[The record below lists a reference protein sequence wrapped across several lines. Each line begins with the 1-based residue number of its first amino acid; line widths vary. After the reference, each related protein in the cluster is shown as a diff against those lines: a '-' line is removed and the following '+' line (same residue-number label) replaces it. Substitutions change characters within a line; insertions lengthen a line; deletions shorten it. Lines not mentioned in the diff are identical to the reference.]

1 LIYLPTITTSLI
13 VSTSNIN
20 IKLSSNAE
28 ATMAAPTSRFL
39 DKLSPE
45 LRLRIYGHVFGS
57 SRVIKPADSNTALGM
72 RKDPTAHIAFSFAP
86 PAPDVPLDVSILLSN
101 RFIFTEALPVLY
113 DEKIIRGTT
122 EDFDKLL
129 QHADFMEQARR
140 IEIADCIGSY
150 QNSQF
155 HSVLRRLQIL
165 PKVRSLVILSDCLGH
180 VDKRLAGDN
189 GYLTA
194 PGFCDIAQLG
204 KVTCIDIGRHQLSEL
219 FKNFAFV
226 NRRLQLLWPTVRQ
239 TPDDYDAYQ
248 EFASLLA
255 NWPLKELQYHDDPNR
270 IVWSRKIAL
279 ALQTSLRCW
288 VSMHDLLLA
297 MTMSGEIGNLRSSRE
312 PSQVEKFL
320 RLKQFARTTR
330 THAGFDATRLVDGLA
345 EPAHLTRWCLRGLKA
360 SDDHDRLSWATEYL
374 SVNIATHCAPRA
386 TGLQLVRRMHR
397 LSTWHEADGSLP
409 TIAYYCKEQDNV
421 SSGLNSSLFIAD
433 PVYRGAFNHREN
445 GSYFIGHS
453 DLPLKGIMKMNWRQ
467 NFPGLSAPEMK
478 RATHLCM
485 ALVPHSRSIAP
496 ETHGLR
502 AHDQWFAGLLK
513 RYIGATGFWSQHDL
527 RHASIDDMR
536 GVIVSVLSILAS
548 SEERKKYGVS
558 RKAAQLL
565 PDAPAGFD
573 EDLFQALAWRY
584 GWLLERVWRDH
595 VATANATSMDLD

>member
-1 LIYLPTITTSLI
+1 M
-13 VSTSNIN
+13 V
-20 IKLSSNAE
+20 
-28 ATMAAPTSRFL
+28 APTSLFL

-57 SRVIKPADSNTALGM
+57 SRVIKPADSNTALGV

-113 DEKIIRGTT
+113 DQKIIRGTT

-129 QHADFMEQARR
+129 QHADFVEQARR
-140 IEIADCIGSY
+140 IEIADCIGSC
-150 QNSQF
+150 QNNQF
-155 HSVLRRLQIL
+155 HSVLRRLQVL
-165 PKVRSLVILSDCLGH
+165 PRVRSLVILSDCLGH
-180 VDKRLAGDN
+180 VDKKLVGDDE
-189 GYLTA
+189 YLTV
-194 PGFCDIAQLG
+194 PGFCGMAQLG
-204 KVTCIDIGRHQLSEL
+204 KVTCIDIGRYEISGM
-219 FKNFAFV
+219 FKKFEFV
-226 NRRLQLLWPTVRQ
+226 NRRLQLMWPSVRQ

-248 EFASLLA
+248 EFTSLLA
-255 NWPLKELQYHDDPNR
+255 NWPLKELQYHNDPNR
-270 IVWSRKIAL
+270 NAWARKIAL

-288 VSMHDLLLA
+288 ASLHDRLLA
-297 MTMSGEIGNLRSSRE
+297 MAISGELQNLRSSQE

-330 THAGFDATRLVDGLA
+330 THAGFDATHLVDGFA
-345 EPAHLTRWCLRGLKA
+345 ELTHLTRWCLRGLKA
-360 SDDHDRLSWATEYL
+360 GDDHERLSWATEYL
-374 SVNIATHCAPRA
+374 SINLATHRAPRA
-386 TGLQLVRRMHR
+386 TGSQLVRRTQR
-397 LSTWHEADGSLP
+397 LSTWPEADGSLP

-421 SSGLNSSLFIAD
+421 SSGLSSSLFIAD
-433 PVYRGAFNHREN
+433 PVYRGAFIDREN

-453 DLPLKGIMKMNWRQ
+453 ELPLKGIMKMNWRQ

-496 ETHGLR
+496 ETHGLQ
-502 AHDQWFAGLLK
+502 AHDLWYADLLK
-513 RYIGATGFWSQHDL
+513 RYICATGVYCRYDL
-527 RHASIDDMR
+527 HHASSHDMR
-536 GVIVSVLSILAS
+536 EVVITVLSILAS

-558 RKAAQLL
+558 RKAAELL

-584 GWLLERVWRDH
+584 GRLLERVWRDH
-595 VATANATSMDLD
+595 VVATANATSMDLD